1 MIDKTAQLN
10 ELIAITRD
18 GQQFYQHAHDAVTD
32 VRLQVLF
39 RDMSQSKTELIRA
52 LAAKVVDSHEAP
64 ASGGTFIGKL
74 RQVYADA
81 KASLASDKEAT
92 YVAQLEEAEDRIL
105 QAFEDALES
114 AEADVHALLIAEM
127 PKVRANHERMLALKH
142 SLQ

>member
-52 LAAKVVDSHEAP
+52 LAAQVGDSHEAP
-64 ASGGTFIGKL
+64 ASGGTILGKL